1 MFTEAVI
8 IVPVLFYS
16 LVTIVRVVSN
26 NRLKRIMIE
35 RGDAEGN
42 LELFTAKSGINDAAN
57 ALKWGMVLVSVGL
70 AFLLGNEFRHELD
83 DAGLIGLV
91 ATFAGTGLL
100 IYHYLIGRME
110 GKAK

>member
-1 MFTEAVI
+1 MFSSEIV
-8 IVPVLFYS
+8 IVPVMFYA
-16 LVTIVRVVSN
+16 LVTIVRVVSD

-42 LELFTAKSGINDAAN
+42 LELFTARSKVNDSAN

-70 AFLLGNEFRHELD
+70 AFLIGNEFRHELD
-83 DAGLIGLV
+83 EPGLTGLV

-100 IYHYLIGRME
+100 IYHFLVGRLE
-110 GKAK
+110 KKAE